1 MICNDALY
9 WMTSSLTE
17 YCTCLYGQWKGE
29 EAGGFRN
36 KTDNPKFKF
45 EIDEKSK
52 KNGIRIL
59 E

>member
-1 MICNDALY
+1 
-9 WMTSSLTE
+9 MTSSLTE
-17 YCTCLYGQWKGE
+17 YCTCLYGQWQGE

-36 KTDNPKFKF
+36 KTDNPKFKL
-45 EIDEKSK
+45 EIDEQSK